1 MTKIVKPD
9 GPKVDQEYLKYQFN
23 WRTPSEKEWQRMEII
38 GHRYYEETNRMVLF
52 KENGGIFEIPN
63 WSDHYSDLG
72 EDWANKIKEQEKELA
87 NQETEEPNAD
97 TRPN

>member
-1 MTKIVKPD
+1 MAEIVKPD
-9 GPKVDQEYLKYQFN
+9 GPQVDQKYIKYQFN
-23 WRTPSEKEWQRMEII
+23 WRAPSEKEWQKMEVV

-63 WSDHYSDLG
+63 WSEHYSDLG

-87 NQETEEPNAD
+87 NQEIEEPNA
-97 TRPN
+97 NKGNN

>member
-1 MTKIVKPD
+1 
-9 GPKVDQEYLKYQFN
+9 
-23 WRTPSEKEWQRMEII
+23 
-38 GHRYYEETNRMVLF
+38 MVLF

-63 WSDHYSDLG
+63 WNEHYSDLG

-87 NQETEEPNAD
+87 NQEKEEPNAD

>member
-1 MTKIVKPD
+1 MAQLVKPD
-9 GPKVDQEYLKYQFN
+9 GPQVDQEYVKYQFN
-23 WRTPSEKEWQRMEII
+23 WRAPSEKESQKMEGI
-38 GHRYYEETNRMVLF
+38 GHRYYEENNRMVLF

-63 WSDHYSDLG
+63 WNEHYSDLG

>member
-1 MTKIVKPD
+1 MNKEVE
-9 GPKVDQEYLKYQFN
+9 QEYIKYQFN
-23 WRTPSEKEWQRMEII
+23 WRAPSEKEWQKMEVV

-63 WSDHYSDLG
+63 WSEHYSDLG

-87 NQETEEPNAD
+87 NQETEEPNAN
-97 TRPN
+97 TGNN

>member
-1 MTKIVKPD
+1 MNKEVE
-9 GPKVDQEYLKYQFN
+9 QEYIKYQFN
-23 WRTPSEKEWQRMEII
+23 WRASSDKEWQEMEVV

-63 WSDHYSDLG
+63 WSEHYSDLG

-87 NQETEEPNAD
+87 NQETEEPNAN